1 MDIKKYLE
9 EKKDNVT
16 KKAKQVA
23 LTGLAAATILGGVA
37 GLTGCEQKDFSDINY
52 SDMMSM
58 LEEDFKKCYENF
70 EYDYIGVFENNKK
83 YYLAFLNEET
93 AENVSYLIT
102 RSQYKI
108 IKNCVEI
115 LKDNKSVK
123 VMENGAVY
131 FLKEVLERA
140 EVQEVRSIVGKVVD
154 QLDPIVYE
162 EENSVDN
169 VSEGCPQFDIEQ
181 TGDIPKLFE
190 SFVSEYN
197 NQIFSGDTEMQ
208 DFVADEFV
216 VKKTVDFPGV
226 VVGNND
232 NIDESEKIIVLQ
244 IIDYRD
250 RDGDGE
256 YDGYVAINSVCDDK
270 VLANSLYNDLADFVD
285 NENVTFEDSAYHI
298 SMNVFGDER
307 YADLNKRLKDYF
319 DLLQVFNL
327 NSVSHCLR
335 LPNDR
340 KNSNVFELIP

>member
-9 EKKDNVT
+9 EKKGNVT

-52 SDMMSM
+52 LDMMSM
-58 LEEDFKKCYENF
+58 LQEDFKKCYDNF
-70 EYDYIGVFENNKK
+70 EYDFIIVNEYDKE
-83 YYLAFLNEET
+83 YYLHFFNDEAGD
-93 AENVSYLIT
+93 VVYSIT
-102 RSQYKI
+102 KSQYTA

-115 LKDNKSVK
+115 LKDDESV
-123 VMENGAVY
+123 ESFGETGAV
-131 FLKEVLERA
+131 FGKELLESA
-140 EVQEVRSIVGKVVD
+140 EAQELRSIISEVVD
-154 QLDPIVYE
+154 QLDPIIDKEVS
-162 EENSVDN
+162 SVEDN
-169 VSEGCPQFDIEQ
+169 NVNGGRPQFNIEQ
-181 TGDIPKLFE
+181 SDDISKMFE
-190 SFVSEYN
+190 SLISE
-197 NQIFSGDTEMQ
+197 FSQMSPDDPEMQ

-216 VKKTVDFPGV
+216 VKKTVDSLGLYR
-226 VVGNND
+226 GNNG
-232 NIDESEKIIVLQ
+232 NINESEKIIVLQ

-307 YADLNKRLKDYF
+307 YADLDKRLKDYF
-319 DLLQVFNL
+319 DLLQIFNL
-327 NSVSHCLR
+327 NSVSHR
-335 LPNDR
+335 QILPNDDFQL
-340 KNSNVFELIP
+340 VPVP